1 MDMKNGPTFK
11 SGSRRVRLVLTL
23 VDWVKRIF
31 GIQWFRNLKIG
42 AKLTLGFVI
51 VAMIAGVIGLVGT
64 FNLYRI
70 DRTGQEVYRTNIAVL
85 GPLHKISAQLLK
97 LRINTVYHVLES
109 EDKFRY
115 EFAIKAARQNIKQE
129 LAELKKG
136 NGTVRQQLNSL
147 ENAFV
152 IYWQEEASVLKLSN
166 ENQTAEATARMDQK
180 LNSLASMIDTIIDG
194 LFTTSD
200 TDAQTKTAVNHS
212 AALKTI
218 GFMLAL
224 AVIGIIVSLGLGDV
238 ISRVISKPLQR
249 LTAAAGRLADGD
261 VSLTIAAVNAKDE
274 TAILTNAFA
283 KMAGSLHKLVSE
295 INEDSNSLYQASQE
309 LKNTAGD
316 TGKSALEVA
325 TTIGEMARAA
335 AEQANHTNEAV
346 IKTDVLAGLVRKVSA
361 EVGNISAESE
371 KVAQAAI
378 LGQQATKDVTNEMVK
393 IYDMTKEVTV
403 VIAELEKTSR
413 EITSITAV
421 IQNIAEQTTLL
432 ALNAAIEA
440 ARAGEHGRGF
450 GVVAQETGK
459 LAEQSK
465 QAAQLIGNLLCK
477 MDQRTQQVVQSMAT
491 GMNVVTAGKNL
502 TTEATGTFEQIFNT
516 LGNILKRID
525 AVALS
530 TQLMVE
536 SNEGIVTVMSNIA
549 GISEENMASTQEIS
563 AAAEEQSAAVEQV
576 NALAGNLAAISG
588 KLQQSALKFKIG

>member
-1 MDMKNGPTFK
+1 LNHK
-11 SGSRRVRLVLTL
+11 SNPNQKHLGKL
-23 VDWVKRIF
+23 IF
-31 GIQWFRNLKIG
+31 GIQWFRNLKIS

-70 DRTGQEVYRTNIAVL
+70 DRTGQEVYQTNIAVL

-97 LRINTVYHVLES
+97 VRVNTVYHVLES
-109 EDKFRY
+109 KDKFRY

-136 NGTVRQQLNSL
+136 NGMVSQQLNSL

-152 IYWQEEASVLKLSN
+152 TYWQEEASVLKLSN
-166 ENQTAEATARMDQK
+166 ENQTAEATARMGQK

-200 TDAQTKTAVNHS
+200 TEAKTKTAVNHS

-224 AVIGIIVSLGLGDV
+224 VVMGIIVSLGLGDV

-261 VSLTIAAVNAKDE
+261 VSLTIATVNAKDE

-283 KMAGSLHKLVSE
+283 KMAGALHKLVSG

-309 LKNTAGD
+309 LKNTAND

-325 TTIGEMARAA
+325 ATIGEIARAA

-346 IKTDVLAGLVRKVSA
+346 IKNDVLAGLVRKVSA
-361 EVGNISAESE
+361 EVGNISEESE

-421 IQNIAEQTTLL
+421 IQSIAEQTTLL

-465 QAAQLIGNLLCK
+465 QAAQLIGNLLSK
-477 MDQRTQQVVQSMAT
+477 MNQRTQQVVQSMAT

-516 LGNILKRID
+516 LGNILKRIN

-588 KLQQSALKFKIG
+588 KLQQSALKFKI